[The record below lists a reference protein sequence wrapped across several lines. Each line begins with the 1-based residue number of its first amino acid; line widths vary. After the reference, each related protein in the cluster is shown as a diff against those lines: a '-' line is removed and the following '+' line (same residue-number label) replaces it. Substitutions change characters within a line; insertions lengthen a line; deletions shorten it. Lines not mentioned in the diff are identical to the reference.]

1 MAAEPERTAGPE
13 AEAAIGS
20 RGGPGAAAMS
30 PDGIDLDATA
40 DTALRADIRRIGE
53 LLGQTLV
60 RQEGQELLDLVE
72 QVRRL
77 LRTDPDVAEHLL
89 RDVDVAT
96 AIRLV
101 RAFGAYFHLA
111 NVTEQTHRGRELRRR
126 RAAHGGWLDAAAAL
140 ARKEGR
146 TPEEVAAAGRALA
159 VRLVFTAHPT
169 EAARRSV
176 LAKLRTV
183 ADLLE
188 REAAGD
194 ASWRTER
201 RLAETIDLLWQTDEL
216 RVVGPQPIDEARNAV
231 YYLDDLASAA
241 VPEVL
246 ADLSHTLD
254 ELGGPLPEDARPLT
268 FGTWIGGDRDGN
280 PSVSAEVTARVLV
293 LQHEYGIRMVERGV
307 AGLVDDLSVSE
318 RIAGA
323 SDELRASVAADLE
336 ALGDVEARFLRL
348 NAEEPYR
355 LKLQC
360 IRGKL
365 ARTRRRLAG
374 RGEHTPGHDYLG
386 SADLVDDLDLMRRS
400 LALHDGSLVADGR
413 LAELLRTVRAFGLHL
428 ATMDVREHAEAHHVA
443 VAPLLDATGELDG
456 PYAGL
461 DRTGRERVLATEL
474 ASRRPLSGRTLE
486 LDEPAAG
493 TLAVFTTV
501 REAIDRFGP
510 QVCESYIVSMTRGVD
525 DVLAAVVLAREAG
538 LVDIHRGRAQV
549 DFVPLL
555 EQVAELRAAGPLL
568 DALLGVAEYRRLVDA
583 RGGVQEV
590 MLGYSDS
597 NKDAGIATSQ
607 WEIHRAQRALRD
619 VAAAHGVRLRIFH
632 GRGGTVGRGGG
643 PTHDA
648 ILALPYGTLDGAIK
662 LTEQGEV
669 ISDKYMLPTLA
680 RENLE
685 LTVAAALQA
694 SLLHVEP
701 RQPADQIA
709 RWDEAMDAVSTAAHR
724 AYRQLIDDPD
734 LPAYFWASTPTE
746 LLGALKIGSRPAR
759 RPDAGDGLDALRAIP
774 WVFGWTQ
781 SRQIVPGWYGV
792 GSGLAAA
799 REAGLGDLLAEMQAE
814 WHFFRTFLSNVEM
827 TLAKTDLG
835 IAGRYVERLV
845 QPSMHHLLDAIGSE
859 HARTIN
865 EVERLTGGGLVATQP
880 QLARTLAVR
889 DRYLLPLH
897 HVQVEL
903 LARRR
908 EHAAN
913 AADELERALLLT
925 INGIAAGLRNTG

>member
-1 MAAEPERTAGPE
+1 
-13 AEAAIGS
+13 
-20 RGGPGAAAMS
+20 
-30 PDGIDLDATA
+30 
-40 DTALRADIRRIGE
+40 
-53 LLGQTLV
+53 
-60 RQEGQELLDLVE
+60 
-72 QVRRL
+72 
-77 LRTDPDVAEHLL
+77 
-89 RDVDVAT
+89 
-96 AIRLV
+96 
-101 RAFGAYFHLA
+101 
-111 NVTEQTHRGRELRRR
+111 
-126 RAAHGGWLDAAAAL
+126 
-140 ARKEGR
+140 
-146 TPEEVAAAGRALA
+146 
-159 VRLVFTAHPT
+159 
-169 EAARRSV
+169 
-176 LAKLRTV
+176 V

-188 REAAGD
+188 RESAGD
-194 ASWRTER
+194 TGWWTQR

-246 ADLSHTLD
+246 ADLAHTLAK
-254 ELGGPLPEDARPLT
+254 LGGPLPDAARPLT

-280 PSVSAEVTARVLV
+280 PNVSAEVTARVLV
-293 LQHEYGIRMVERGV
+293 LQHEYGIRMAERGV
-307 AGLVDDLSVSE
+307 AALVDDLSVSE

-323 SDELRASVAADLE
+323 SDELRASVTADLE
-336 ALGDVEARFLRL
+336 ALGDVEARYLRL

-360 IRGKL
+360 VRGKL
-365 ARTRRRLAG
+365 ARTRQRLAG
-374 RGEHTPGHDYLG
+374 DGKHEPGRDYLG
-386 SADLVDDLDLMRRS
+386 SADLVEDLDLMRRS
-400 LALHDGSLVADGR
+400 LSLHDGSLVADGR
-413 LAELLRTVRAFGLHL
+413 LAELIRTVRAFGLHL
-428 ATMDVREHAEAHHVA
+428 ATMDVREHADAHHTA
-443 VAPLLDATGELDG
+443 VAPLLDATGELAVR
-456 PYAGL
+456 YAEL
-461 DRTGRERVLATEL
+461 DRASRVQVLGAEL

-493 TLAVFTTV
+493 TLAVFTTI
-501 REAIDRFGP
+501 REAIERFGP
-510 QVCESYIVSMTRGVD
+510 QVCESYVISMTRGVD

-538 LVDIHRGRAQV
+538 LIDVHRSRAQIG
-549 DFVPLL
+549 FVPLL

-568 DALLGVAEYRRLVDA
+568 DALLSLPDYRRLVDA
-583 RGGVQEV
+583 RGGAQEV

-619 VAAAHGVRLRIFH
+619 VAAEHGVRLRIFH

-709 RWDEAMDAVSTAAHR
+709 RWDDAMDSVSAAAQH
-724 AYRQLIDDPD
+724 AYRQLVRDPD

-759 RPDAGDGLDALRAIP
+759 RPDAGQGLDALRAIP

-781 SRQIVPGWYGV
+781 SRQIVPGWFGV

-799 REAGLGDLLAEMQAE
+799 REAGLADLLTEMQEE

-835 IAGRYVERLV
+835 IARRYVERLV
-845 QPSMHHLLDAIGSE
+845 EPSMHHILDAITAE
-859 HARTIN
+859 HARTVD

-908 EHAAN
+908 EQAG
-913 AADELERALLLT
+913 ADPAELERALLLT